1 MDDILASQL
10 RGLVTSRATAALG
23 TLHSGAPY
31 VSMVPFVMLSDASA
45 FIVHVSRLAAHTKDM
60 LAEPQVSL
68 LIAEPEREGVS
79 PLALPR
85 VTVVGTAR
93 QLPTDSPQHALARR
107 AYLARFPEAAPIFG
121 LGDFSLFAI
130 TPTSV
135 RWVAGFG
142 QARSLTPAS
151 FARATGTPGIGA

>member
-45 FIVHVSRLAAHTKDM
+45 FIVHVSQLAAHTKDM

-68 LIAEPEREGVS
+68 LIAEPERDGVS

-85 VTVVGTAR
+85 VTVIGTAR
-93 QLPTDSPQHALARR
+93 QLSLDSPQHAIARR
-107 AYLARFPEAAPIFG
+107 AYLARFPQAAPIFG

-130 TPTSV
+130 TPTAV
-135 RWVAGFG
+135 RWVAGFA
-142 QARSLTPAS
+142 QARSLTPES
-151 FARATGTPGIGA
+151 FAKAIGTQGTGA